1 MVVLLVLG
9 YDVAHL
15 LARVLGRTY
24 SLVLLSWVAIVAV
37 VALDPFAAL
46 PFEPKQ
52 TRRAGV
58 RMLQAPRDVFSPCS
72 LKGTCSSSSSTDL
85 PAGWEPSCNPTGRG
99 CTKRSLLGGFVGATE
114 VIDFSWDSTW
124 SAPGSGDD
132 GEDAT
137 GRASGITA
145 GGLGVRFCAFPAPRE
160 PFDGDL
166 EAVGV
171 CISESSASPIEDASS
186 STSIR
191 SRSAGDSGCPC
202 DQGG

>member
-1 MVVLLVLG
+1 MPHFPLNQNRHG
-9 YDVAHL
+9 
-15 LARVLGRTY
+15 
-24 SLVLLSWVAIVAV
+24 
-37 VALDPFAAL
+37 
-46 PFEPKQ
+46 E
-52 TRRAGV
+52 
-58 RMLQAPRDVFSPCS
+58 QASGCCRLPRDVFSPCS

-99 CTKRSLLGGFVGATE
+99 CTKRSLLEGGFVGATE

-171 CISESSASPIEDASS
+171 CISESSASPIDDASS